1 MRRLVAAPGAA
12 LFLLSCALVRGGLF
26 DHHPYGDAHLY
37 GHYAH
42 EMTSGRIPYRDF
54 FDEYPVLA
62 QPLFFVV
69 RLLPGPFVTSFKWT
83 MAICGAAA
91 LVLLV
96 ELLVAV
102 GAPLLRVAA
111 AAAVAAASPLLVGP
125 VFLNTYDLFPAL
137 LTAAALLAFL
147 RGRRRTTYVL
157 LALAVAA
164 KVFPVVLLPIVLVE
178 AWELGGR
185 EEVKR
190 ALGWFAGV
198 LVLVHLPFAVLGPG
212 GLRFSYWLQL
222 KRGLEV
228 ESLAGGVLLVLDR
241 LGLHSVALRDEA
253 PGSRDAVG
261 SLPSALAAVSSL
273 VLVSAVLYVAWLY
286 LRGHRD
292 RLVAA
297 AAAVTAFV
305 AFNKVLSPQYTA
317 WLVPLVPAA
326 GLAASAVLV
335 VVLALTHAEFNR
347 FAESHGSIEH
357 WGQVLSWWILVRDL
371 ALVALFAVLVVK
383 LRAGA
388 RPRSPR

>member
-1 MRRLVAAPGAA
+1 VRRLVAAPGAA

-102 GAPLLRVAA
+102 GAPLLRVGA

-164 KVFPVVLLPIVLVE
+164 KVYPVVLLPIVLVE

-190 ALGWFAGV
+190 ALGWFAGA

-261 SLPSALAAVSSL
+261 SLPAALAAVSSL
-273 VLVSAVLYVAWLY
+273 VLVTAVLYVAWLY

-297 AAAVTAFV
+297 GAAVTAFV

-347 FAESHGSIEH
+347 FAESHGSVEH

-371 ALVALFAVLVVK
+371 ALVGLFAVLVVK

>member
-1 MRRLVAAPGAA
+1 VKRLVAAPGAA

-26 DHHPYGDAHLY
+26 DHQPYGDAHLY

-62 QPLFFVV
+62 QPLFFLV

-164 KVFPVVLLPIVLVE
+164 KVYPVVLLPIVLVE

-190 ALGWFAGV
+190 ALGWFAGA

-261 SLPSALAAVSSL
+261 SLPAALAAVSSL
-273 VLVSAVLYVAWLY
+273 VLVTAVLYVAWLY

-297 AAAVTAFV
+297 GAAVTAFV

-335 VVLALTHAEFNR
+335 VVLALTHLEFNR
-347 FAESHGSIEH
+347 FAESHGSVEH
-357 WGQVLSWWILVRDL
+357 WGQVLSWWILVRDV
-371 ALVALFAVLVVK
+371 ALVGLFAVLVVK

>member
-96 ELLVAV
+96 ELLVAA

-147 RGRRRTTYVL
+147 RDRRRTTYVL

-164 KVFPVVLLPIVLVE
+164 KVYPVVLLPIVLVE

-273 VLVSAVLYVAWLY
+273 VLVTAVLYVAWLC

>member
-1 MRRLVAAPGAA
+1 VRRLIAAPGAA

-83 MAICGAAA
+83 MAVCGAAA

-96 ELLVAV
+96 ELLVAA

-164 KVFPVVLLPIVLVE
+164 KVYPVVLLPIVLVE

-185 EEVKR
+185 QEVKR

-261 SLPSALAAVSSL
+261 SLPAALAAVSSL
-273 VLVSAVLYVAWLY
+273 VLVTAVLYVAWLY

-347 FAESHGSIEH
+347 FAESHGSVEH
-357 WGQVLSWWILVRDL
+357 WGQVLSWWILARDV
-371 ALVALFAVLVVK
+371 ALVGLFAVLVVK
-383 LRAGA
+383 LRAAA
-388 RPRSPR
+388 RQRSPR

>member
-1 MRRLVAAPGAA
+1 VRRLVAAPGAA

-96 ELLVAV
+96 ELLVAA
-102 GAPLLRVAA
+102 GAPLLRLAA

-164 KVFPVVLLPIVLVE
+164 KVYPVVLLPILLVE

-185 EEVKR
+185 EEIKR

-261 SLPSALAAVSSL
+261 SLPAALAAVSSL
-273 VLVSAVLYVAWLY
+273 VLVTAVLYVAWLY
-286 LRGHRD
+286 ARGHRD

-347 FAESHGSIEH
+347 FAESHGSVEH

-371 ALVALFAVLVVK
+371 ALVGLFAVLVVK